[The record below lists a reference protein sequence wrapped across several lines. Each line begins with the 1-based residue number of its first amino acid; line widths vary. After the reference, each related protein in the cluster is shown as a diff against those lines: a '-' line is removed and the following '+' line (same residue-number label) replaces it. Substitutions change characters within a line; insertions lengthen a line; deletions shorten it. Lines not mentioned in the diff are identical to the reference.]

1 MATTD
6 LGLKGQ
12 LAFKHTLATHT
23 VSLADARPIA
33 SPARATGLVALF
45 ASTLFLSAFLSFA
58 AEPMVAK
65 MVLPILGGAP
75 MVWNSCVMFFQLALL
90 AGYGYAYG
98 ASRQQNVRRQLIL
111 HAGLLL
117 IPFIVLPVMIDRGS
131 AAPPDGN
138 PVGWLLVLLAG
149 TIGLPFL
156 VLSSTASMLQL
167 WFSRTNHPA
176 ARDPYF
182 LYVASNLGSLLAL
195 VSYPVLVEPL
205 LTLGAQSRL
214 WAGGYAAFVALT
226 GACALTSWRQRSGAR
241 VSSIDQ
247 DDALGNRESNAPI
260 STARRARW
268 VAASFVPSSLMLAV
282 TSYLTTD
289 IAAVPLLWIVPLAL
303 YLLTFVVA
311 FSSRA
316 GEAQTLARRAVPLLV
331 VTLVLHMTTRA
342 YVPLLM
348 AFPLHLAAFVFVA
361 LLCHGELARDRP
373 SAGRLTEFYFWIS
386 FGGMLGGTFNTL
398 IAPAIFSGI
407 GEYPLVLVLACLWL
421 PRGDSAVASGRA
433 LVLDW
438 GLPLAIGV
446 LTAGSLVWAGSHRL
460 GASMLVAALAC
471 PALASFAQKRRPS
484 RFAFSLG
491 AMLLAGSW
499 FAGDP
504 VLHRSRTFFG
514 VYRVSVD
521 RSGRHHALTHGTTLH
536 GMQALE
542 PASRSE
548 PLTYYHRTGP
558 FGQALAK
565 LPNRAPAQQ
574 IAVIGLGV
582 GTLAAYVQPGQEWT
596 FYEIDPEVERIART
610 SAYFTY
616 LDGCGSQCR
625 VVLGDARL
633 SLARDGASRYDLIV
647 LDAFSSDSIP
657 VHLLTREALSLYVSR
672 LAPGGALAFHISNA
686 HLSLGPI
693 VARLAADH
701 GLVAINQLERGTA
714 GWPEGKNASHWS
726 ILARSG
732 ADLGALN
739 QDPRWT
745 PLVATASVPLWTDDF
760 SNLVGVLNFRER

>member
-1 MATTD
+1 
-6 LGLKGQ
+6 LKGQ
-12 LAFKHTLATHT
+12 LAFEHTPAN
-23 VSLADARPIA
+23 DAVCLVDDRAIA
-33 SPARATGLVALF
+33 RPARATGLVALF

-98 ASRQQNVRRQLIL
+98 ASRQQSVRRQLAL
-111 HAGLLL
+111 HAALLL
-117 IPFIVLPVMIDRGS
+117 IPFIVLPVMIDRGT

-149 TIGLPFL
+149 SIGLPFF

-167 WFSRTNHPA
+167 WFSRTNHPG

-182 LYVASNLGSLLAL
+182 LYAASNLGSLLAL
-195 VSYPVLVEPL
+195 ASYPVLVEPF

-214 WAGGYAAFVALT
+214 WAGGYAAFVVLT
-226 GACALTSWRQRSGAR
+226 GACALASCRQQNRDR
-241 VSSIDQ
+241 VPVIDE
-247 DDALGNRESNAPI
+247 DDSLGKRESNATI

-268 VAASFVPSSLMLAV
+268 VAASFIPSSLMLAV
-282 TSYLTTD
+282 TSYLSTD

-311 FSSRA
+311 FSSKASQA
-316 GEAQTLARRAVPLLV
+316 GTVARRAVPLLIV
-331 VTLVLHMTTRA
+331 PLVLLMTTRA
-342 YVPLLM
+342 DVSLSM
-348 AFPLHLAAFVFVA
+348 VFPLHLAAFVFVA
-361 LLCHGELARDRP
+361 LLCHCELARDRP
-373 SAGRLTEFYFWIS
+373 SATHLTEFYFWIS

-398 IAPAIFSGI
+398 VAPAIFSGI
-407 GEYPLVLVLACLWL
+407 GEYPLALVLACLWL
-421 PRGDSAVASGRA
+421 PRADSAVASRRA
-433 LVLDW
+433 IALDW

-446 LTAGSLVWAGSHRL
+446 LTAGALVWAGSHRL
-460 GASMLVAALAC
+460 GASMLVTALAC
-471 PALASFAQKRRPS
+471 PALASFGQKRRPS

-499 FAGDP
+499 FGGDS
-504 VLHRSRTFFG
+504 VLYRSRTFFG

-536 GMQALE
+536 GMQALD
-542 PASRSE
+542 PVRRSE

-565 LPNRAPAQQ
+565 LPNRATAQQ

-582 GTLAAYVQPGQEWT
+582 GTLAAYVQPGQQWT
-596 FYEIDPEVERIART
+596 FFEIDPEVERIART

-616 LDGCGSQCR
+616 LDSCQSQCR

-633 SLARDGASRYDLIV
+633 SLARDSASRYDLIV
-647 LDAFSSDSIP
+647 LDAFSSDAIP
-657 VHLLTREALSLYVSR
+657 MHLLTREALSLYVSR
-672 LAPGGALAFHISNA
+672 LAPGGALAFHISNI
-686 HLSLGPI
+686 HLSLSPI
-693 VARLAADH
+693 IARLAEDH
-701 GLVAINQLERGTA
+701 GLVAIDQMEHRTA
-714 GWPEGKNASHWS
+714 DWPEEKKVSRWS
-726 ILARSG
+726 ILARND

-745 PLVATASVPLWTDDF
+745 RLIATTSVPLWTDDF
-760 SNLVGVLNFRER
+760 SNLVGVLNINER